1 MPREEER
8 CILLLKKIIHLDEEL
23 LKLLS
28 IDNSIDDMKF
38 YKVDNTLYKSSYST
52 DNRIVCWYG
61 YNNDVQKIIRT
72 YYDKS
77 PIDIYI
83 YIDEITHKIVELEF
97 LDWANKICKS
107 SNCIDSILDSQI
119 RIEYL
124 PCK

>member
-1 MPREEER
+1 MPREEEK
-8 CILLLKKIIHLDEEL
+8 CILVLKKIIHLDEEL

-28 IDNSIDDMKF
+28 VDNSIDDMTF

-97 LDWANKICKS
+97 LD
-107 SNCIDSILDSQI
+107 
-119 RIEYL
+119 
-124 PCK
+124 

>member
-124 PCK
+124 ARK